1 MVVGSAFLTLNPK
14 PSEVARERVIQA
26 AVDLMF
32 DGLVSRWGGSEPNGA
47 NTLASRPTCARVVL

>member
-32 DGLVSRWGGSEPNGA
+32 DGLVSR
-47 NTLASRPTCARVVL
+47 